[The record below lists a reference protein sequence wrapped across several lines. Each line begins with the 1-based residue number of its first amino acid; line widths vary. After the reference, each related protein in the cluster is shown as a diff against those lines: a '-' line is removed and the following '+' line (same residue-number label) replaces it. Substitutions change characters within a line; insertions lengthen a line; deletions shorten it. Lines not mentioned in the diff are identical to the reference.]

1 MRNVKVV
8 GIAGSVGFSAI
19 VDHFVSLGGDVV
31 LFNPDMVC
39 GEKHIISAA
48 RHAERALNEG
58 HNRSRNILTETILYA
73 AGERQI
79 GKAMKKTKPDED
91 RGEYVACI
99 FDLEDLKLDE
109 LGMIRKD
116 SLFEASEE
124 KLTNLGLKPEDGIS
138 PEQLAMELVAM
149 TDILK
154 Q

>member
-1 MRNVKVV
+1 
-8 GIAGSVGFSAI
+8 
-19 VDHFVSLGGDVV
+19 
-31 LFNPDMVC
+31 
-39 GEKHIISAA
+39 
-48 RHAERALNEG
+48 
-58 HNRSRNILTETILYA
+58 
-73 AGERQI
+73 
-79 GKAMKKTKPDED
+79 
-91 RGEYVACI
+91 
-99 FDLEDLKLDE
+99 LDE